1 MPNPK
6 LLGIVTALLI
16 ISRATGANAVFT
28 PSQLEDVGRLIES
41 RDCGALLNY
50 LVENPELLEGDDSLA
65 IGLRKF
71 TQDVDGG
78 LIPCLSVAP
87 GTALPQQETRSTY

>member
-16 ISRATGANAVFT
+16 ISRVTGANAAFT
-28 PSQLEDVGRLIES
+28 QAQLVDVGRLIES
-41 RDCGALLNY
+41 RDCGALLSY
-50 LVENPELLEGDDSLA
+50 LVENPELLVGDDSLA
-65 IGLRKF
+65 ISLRKF

-78 LIPCLSVAP
+78 LIPCLSVTP
-87 GTALPQQETRSTY
+87 GTALPQQDTTSTY